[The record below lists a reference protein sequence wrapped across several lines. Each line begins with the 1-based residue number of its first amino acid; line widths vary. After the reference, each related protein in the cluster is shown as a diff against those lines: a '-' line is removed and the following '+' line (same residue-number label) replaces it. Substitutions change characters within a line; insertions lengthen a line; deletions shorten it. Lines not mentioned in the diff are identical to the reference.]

1 MYTLRIQSLLANG
14 INTKAMRSGSAVQI
28 FLANT
33 QTFTKDTAMSKM
45 TVAQSSMCQ
54 LTQHDIVWAL
64 WGNSPVCVNNLDH
77 LPHIKIPLTQ
87 H

>member
-1 MYTLRIQSLLANG
+1 
-14 INTKAMRSGSAVQI
+14 MRSGSAVQI

-33 QTFTKDTAMSKM
+33 QTFTKDTAMSKMQTFTKDTAMSKM